1 MIEERRRA
9 AAPFHRSVI
18 PQFFRDDGQSEFVSR
33 MAPVLTLSQISKVFP
48 GVRALHDVSLALE
61 AGQVTALIGEN
72 GAGKSTIVK
81 ILTGIYA
88 PDAGAI
94 TVGGVART
102 FAGPRDSWA
111 AGIAAI
117 HQETVM
123 FDELTVA
130 ENIFMGHMPVTA
142 AGLVD
147 WPQMRRRTAEL
158 LKRIEAGFEPDA
170 RLKQLSVAQK
180 HMVEITRALS
190 HEASVIIMDEPTAAL
205 SRNEIDDLFRIIAQ
219 LKAEGRAVVF
229 ISHKFDEIFRVADA
243 FVCLRDGEKVGEGR
257 IADVTEAKLVSLM
270 VGRPIDQVFPKR
282 NIAIGETVLKV
293 EGLSNA
299 TEFADISFDLR
310 RGEILGFYGL
320 VGAGRS
326 EAMQCLFGMT
336 PPTRGAVTLNGQ
348 RLSIA
353 SPTDAIAA
361 GISYVPEDRQEQGA
375 VLPFGIRE
383 NVTLASIA
391 AHVKNL
397 FLAKTSELDVTRRLG
412 QRLDV
417 RAAHWEQ
424 TLSELSGGNQQKVVI
439 AKWLAAKPKVIIL
452 DEPTKGIDVGSK
464 AAVHDFIGEL
474 AEEGLAVILIS
485 SELPEIMGLADR
497 VLVMQEGRIASS
509 FTRGSWSAEEIV
521 AAATGARKAA

>member
-1 MIEERRRA
+1 MTLSNA
-9 AAPFHRSVI
+9 SPP
-18 PQFFRDDGQSEFVSR
+18 PQGGG
-33 MAPVLTLSQISKVFP
+33 PVLSLEHISKSFP
-48 GVRALHDVSLALE
+48 GVRALHDVSFALN
-61 AGQVTALIGEN
+61 AGEVTALIGEN

-81 ILTGIYA
+81 ILTGIYV
-88 PDAGAI
+88 PDEGEI
-94 TVGGVART
+94 RVDGTPRS
-102 FAGPRDSWA
+102 FSSPRDSWA

-123 FDELTVA
+123 FDELSVA
-130 ENIFMGHMPVTA
+130 ENIFMGHMPVQA
-142 AGLVD
+142 SGLVD
-147 WPQMRRRTAEL
+147 WPQMRRRAGEL
-158 LKRIEAGFEPDA
+158 LTRIDADFGPDA
-170 RLKQLSVAQK
+170 TLKQLSVAQK

-190 HEASVIIMDEPTAAL
+190 HEAGVIIMDEPTAAL

-243 FVCLRDGEKVGEGR
+243 YVCLRDGEKVGSGR

-282 NIAIGETVLKV
+282 DIAIGGSVLKV

-299 TEFADISFDLR
+299 TEFADISFELR

-336 PPTRGAVTLNGQ
+336 PAEKGSVVLNGQ
-348 RLSIA
+348 PLTIS
-353 SPTDAIAA
+353 SPGDAIAA

-375 VLPFGIRE
+375 VLPLGIRE

-397 FLAKTSELDVTRRLG
+397 FVSRASELQDVRMLG
-412 QRLDV
+412 KRLDV
-417 RAAHWEQ
+417 RAANWEQ
-424 TLSELSGGNQQKVVI
+424 RLGELSGGNQQKVVI

-474 AEEGLAVILIS
+474 AEEGLAVILVS

-497 VLVMQEGRIASS
+497 VVVMKEGRIAEV
-509 FTRGSWSAEEIV
+509 FTRGSWSAEDIV

>member
-1 MIEERRRA
+1 MKM
-9 AAPFHRSVI
+9 P
-18 PQFFRDDGQSEFVSR
+18 
-33 MAPVLTLSQISKVFP
+33 PVLTLTHISKSFP
-48 GVRALHDVSLALE
+48 GVRALHDVSLAFN
-61 AGQVTALIGEN
+61 AGEVTALVGEN
-72 GAGKSTIVK
+72 GAGKSTVVK
-81 ILTGIYA
+81 ILTGIYT
-88 PDAGAI
+88 PDDGEI
-94 TVGGVART
+94 TVSGTARS
-102 FAGPRDSWA
+102 FSSPRDSWA

-123 FDELTVA
+123 FDELSVA

-142 AGLVD
+142 AGLVV
-147 WPQMRRRTAEL
+147 WLRMRSSTSALLRR
-158 LKRIEAGFEPDA
+158 IDA
-170 RLKQLSVAQK
+170 DFPSDAKLKQLSVAQK

-243 FVCLRDGEKVGEGR
+243 FVCLRDGEKVGEGKLAA
-257 IADVTEAKLVSLM
+257 ITEAKLVSLM

-282 NIAIGETVLKV
+282 DIAIGETVLQV
-293 EGLSNA
+293 DGLSNA
-299 TEFADISFDLR
+299 TEFADISFTLR

-336 PPTRGAVTLNGQ
+336 PATKGNVTLNGEALLI
-348 RLSIA
+348 R
-353 SPTDAIAA
+353 SPGDAIAA

-375 VLPFGIRE
+375 ILPMGIRE
-383 NVTLASIA
+383 NITLASIA
-391 AHVKNL
+391 AHVKN
-397 FLAKTSELDVTRRLG
+397 FFISKSSELTDVRKLG
-412 QRLDV
+412 RRLDV

-424 TLSELSGGNQQKVVI
+424 ELGELSGGNQQKVVI

-452 DEPTKGIDVGSK
+452 DEPTKGIDIGSK

-497 VLVMQEGRIASS
+497 VIVMHEGRIANV
-509 FTRGSWSAEEIV
+509 FTRGLWSAEDIV
-521 AAATGARKAA
+521 ATATGARKAA

>member
-1 MIEERRRA
+1 
-9 AAPFHRSVI
+9 
-18 PQFFRDDGQSEFVSR
+18 
-33 MAPVLTLSQISKVFP
+33 VLSLEHISKSFP
-48 GVRALHDVSLALE
+48 GVRALRDVSFALN
-61 AGQVTALIGEN
+61 AGEVTALIGEN

-88 PDAGAI
+88 PDEGEI
-94 TVGGVART
+94 RVGTAPRS
-102 FAGPRDSWA
+102 FSSPRDSWA

-123 FDELTVA
+123 FDELSVA
-130 ENIFMGHMPVTA
+130 ENIFMGHMPVLA
-142 AGLVD
+142 SGLVD
-147 WPQMRRRTAEL
+147 WPQMRRRAGEL
-158 LKRIEAGFEPDA
+158 LKRIDADFGPDA
-170 RLKQLSVAQK
+170 MLKQLSVAQK

-190 HEASVIIMDEPTAAL
+190 HEAGVIIMDEPTAAL
-205 SRNEIDDLFRIIAQ
+205 SRNEIDDLFRIIVQ

-229 ISHKFDEIFRVADA
+229 ISHKFDEIFRLADA
-243 FVCLRDGEKVGEGR
+243 FVCLRDGEKVGSGR
-257 IADVTEAKLVSLM
+257 IAEVTEAKLVSLM

-282 NIAIGETVLKV
+282 DIAIGGTVLKV

-299 TEFADISFDLR
+299 TEFADISFELR

-336 PPTRGAVTLNGQ
+336 PATKGSVTLNG
-348 RLSIA
+348 RPLAIS
-353 SPTDAIAA
+353 SPGDAIAA

-375 VLPFGIRE
+375 VLPLGIRE
-383 NVTLASIA
+383 NVTLASLA
-391 AHVKNL
+391 SHVKNL
-397 FLAKTSELDVTRRLG
+397 FVSRASELQDVRMLG
-412 QRLDV
+412 KRLDV
-417 RAAHWEQ
+417 RAANWEQ
-424 TLSELSGGNQQKVVI
+424 RLGELSGGNQQKIVI

-474 AEEGLAVILIS
+474 AEEGLAVILVS

-497 VLVMQEGRIASS
+497 VLVMQEGRIAEV
-509 FTRGSWSAEEIV
+509 FTRGSWSAEDIV